1 MSFCGANWGEGD
13 LDVSMWGFWRY
24 RYLLE
29 VNTDLDLRCVFSS
42 KCWQTFSVD
51 DACRSSCG
59 LSLFS
64 FPLKAAGLSQRDE
77 WFVNTSAE
85 LGEEDGKGRLGA
97 ASKDS
102 EEAPS
107 DGAELSGRLYL
118 SLLGGGGLWGAGP
131 RFLLSSAGSILWFSS
146 PVPWDRW
153 EWFSFKDCGSEHER
167 WGKLQSLL
175 FSFTF
180 SWEYL

>member
-1 MSFCGANWGEGD
+1 MP
-13 LDVSMWGFWRY
+13 GFWRY
-24 RYLLE
+24 RYLE
-29 VNTDLDLRCVFSS
+29 GNTGSDLRCVFSS

-51 DACRSSCG
+51 DACRSSWG
-59 LSLFS
+59 LALFS
-64 FPLKAAGLSQRDE
+64 FPLKAAGLWLRDE
-77 WFVNTSAE
+77 WLVNTSAE
-85 LGEEDGKGRLGA
+85 LGEEDGKGWLGA
-97 ASKDS
+97 TSKDS

-131 RFLLSSAGSILWFSS
+131 RFLLRSAGSALRFSS
-146 PVPWDRW
+146 PVPWDRR
-153 EWFSFKDCGSEHER
+153 EWFSFKLCGSEHVR